1 MLLNNNNFFPLTPP
15 VATVTPQFREV
26 REGELMH
33 KRVHIKN
40 ATIVNEGR
48 AFIGSIVIDDDR
60 IDEVLEGRDCRPE
73 LPADEIFDAD
83 GCYVLPGII
92 DDHVHF
98 RDPGLT
104 HKADFDTETKA
115 AAAGGVTTVLDMPN
129 CVPPTAS
136 KQALADKIAIAQ
148 EKSHVN
154 YGFFFGATSENAEE
168 LHQINKRKTVGV
180 KLFMGNSTGN
190 LRVANSDDLLTVF
203 QNSKLPI
210 MVHCEDTDLVDEN
223 VRAAREKFGDHV
235 PVEEHSRIRNE
246 EVCYRSTSEAV
257 RLASE
262 TNARLHVAH
271 VSTARELELFAA
283 PEAGEVPRITAEVCL
298 PHLLFCDEDYAAL
311 GARIKCNPSVKSRAD
326 RDALRAALT
335 DGRIF
340 CIGTDHA
347 PHTIAE
353 KRGGALKAASGIP
366 MVQFSLCAMLDLV
379 DEGVLPIER
388 LVQLMCHNPAERFY
402 IENRGYIRPGYMA
415 DLVIVKPHTPW
426 TLATRMVLSKCNW
439 SPLEGHV
446 FHWRILRT
454 YVNGFMLYHN
464 GHITDENY
472 RGQQVTYTPGHF
484 KRPDR

>member
-1 MLLNNNNFFPLTPP
+1 
-15 VATVTPQFREV
+15 
-26 REGELMH
+26 MH

-48 AFIGSIVIDDDR
+48 SFVGSIVIDDDR
-60 IDEVLEGRDCRPE
+60 IDEVLEGRDCRPV
-73 LPADEIFDAD
+73 LPADEVFDAE

-104 HKADFDTETKA
+104 RKADFDTESKA
-115 AAAGGVTTVLDMPN
+115 AVAGGVTTVLDMPN
-129 CVPPTAS
+129 CIPPTS
-136 KQALADKIAIAQ
+136 TKQTLADKIAIAQ

-190 LRVANSDDLLTVF
+190 LRVESSEALLRVF
-203 QNSKLPI
+203 ENSKLPI

-223 VRAAREKFGDHV
+223 MKAAQAKWGENV
-235 PVEEHSRIRNE
+235 PIEEHSRIRSE
-246 EVCYRSTSEAV
+246 EACYRSTAEAV
-257 RLASE
+257 RLARE

-271 VSTARELELFAA
+271 ISTARELELFTD
-283 PEAGEVPRITAEVCL
+283 PTFEKTRGGVSVPRITAEVCL
-298 PHLLFCDEDYAAL
+298 PHLLFCDEDYKEL
-311 GARIKCNPSVKSRAD
+311 GARIKCNPSVKTRAD
-326 RDALRAALT
+326 RDALRAALN

-340 CIGTDHA
+340 CIATDHA
-347 PHTIAE
+347 PHSIDD
-353 KRGGALKAASGIP
+353 KRGGANKAASGIP

-379 DEGVLPIER
+379 DEGVLSIDR
-388 LVQLMCHNPAERFY
+388 LVELMCHNPAERFY
-402 IENRGYIRPGYMA
+402 IENRGYLRPGYMA
-415 DLVIVKPHTPW
+415 DLVIVRPRTPW
-426 TLATRMVLSKCNW
+426 TLATRMILSKCNW

-472 RGQQVTYTPGHF
+472 HGQQITFTTDHF
-484 KRPDR
+484 KRTDRD

>member
-1 MLLNNNNFFPLTPP
+1 
-15 VATVTPQFREV
+15 
-26 REGELMH
+26 MH

-48 AFIGSIVIDDDR
+48 AFIGSIVLDDER
-60 IDEVLEGRDCRPE
+60 IDEVLEGRDCKPE
-73 LPADEIFDAD
+73 LPADEVFDAE

-104 HKADFDTETKA
+104 HKADFDTESKA

-129 CVPPTAS
+129 CLPPTSS

-148 EKSHVN
+148 ERCHVN

-190 LRVANSDDLLTVF
+190 LRVASSDDLLAVF
-203 QNSKLPI
+203 ENSRLPI
-210 MVHCEDTDLVDEN
+210 MVHCEDTDMVDLN
-223 VRAAREKFGDHV
+223 MKAAREKYGDNV
-235 PVEEHSRIRNE
+235 PIAEHSNIRSAE
-246 EVCYRSTSEAV
+246 ACYRSTEEAV
-257 RLASE
+257 RLARQ

-271 VSTARELELFAA
+271 ISTARELELFE
-283 PEAGEVPRITAEVCL
+283 PGDTRITAEVCL
-298 PHLLFCDEDYAAL
+298 PHLLFCDEDYARL
-311 GARIKCNPSVKSRAD
+311 GARIKCNPSVKTRAD
-326 RDALRAALT
+326 RDALRAALN

-347 PHTIAE
+347 PHTIDD
-353 KRGGALKAASGIP
+353 KRGGAAKAASGIP
-366 MVQFSLCAMLDLV
+366 MVQFSLCSMLDLV
-379 DEGVLPIER
+379 DQGVLGIER
-388 LVQLMCHNPAERFY
+388 LVELMCHNPAERFY
-402 IENRGYIRPGYMA
+402 IENRGYLRPGYMA
-415 DLVIVKPHTPW
+415 DLVIVKPDTPW

-439 SPLEGHV
+439 SPMEGHV

-454 YVNGFMLYHN
+454 YVNGFMLFHN
-464 GHITDENY
+464 GHITDENFH
-472 RGQQVTYTPGHF
+472 GQQVTFTPDHF
-484 KRPDR
+484 KRPDRA

>member
-1 MLLNNNNFFPLTPP
+1 
-15 VATVTPQFREV
+15 
-26 REGELMH
+26 MH

-40 ATIVNEGR
+40 ANIVNEGR
-48 AFIGSIVIDDDR
+48 CFVGSIVIDDDR
-60 IDEVLEGRDCRPE
+60 IDEVLEGVDCRPE
-73 LPADEIFDAD
+73 LPADEIFDAE

-104 HKADFDTETKA
+104 HKADFDTESKA

-129 CVPPTAS
+129 CVPPTS
-136 KQALADKIAIAQ
+136 TKQNLRDKIAIAQ

-168 LHQINKRKTVGV
+168 LHQTNKRKTVGI

-190 LRVANSDDLLTVF
+190 LRVENADALHTVF
-203 QNSKLPI
+203 ENSHLPI
-210 MVHCEDTDLVDEN
+210 MVHCEDTDMVDEN
-223 VRAAREKFGDHV
+223 MKAAKAKYGENV
-235 PVEEHSRIRNE
+235 PIAEHSNIRSE
-246 EVCYRSTSEAV
+246 EACYRSTELAV
-257 RLASE
+257 RLARE

-271 VSTARELELFAA
+271 VSTARELELFT
-283 PEAGEVPRITAEVCL
+283 PVTDGTVPRITAEVCL
-298 PHLLFCDEDYAAL
+298 PHLLFCDEDYKEL
-311 GARIKCNPSVKSRAD
+311 GARIKCNPSVKTRAD
-326 RDALRAALT
+326 RDALRAALN

-347 PHTIAE
+347 PHTISE
-353 KRGGALKAASGIP
+353 KRGGAAKAASGIP
-366 MVQFSLCAMLDLV
+366 MVQFSLCSMLGLV

-415 DLVIVKPHTPW
+415 DLVIVKPRSPW

-446 FHWRILRT
+446 FNWRILRT

-464 GHITDENY
+464 GHITDENFH
-472 RGQQVTYTPGHF
+472 GQQITFTPDHF
-484 KRPDR
+484 KRPDRA

>member
-1 MLLNNNNFFPLTPP
+1 
-15 VATVTPQFREV
+15 
-26 REGELMH
+26 MH

-48 AFIGSIVIDDDR
+48 AFVGSIIIDDDR

-73 LPADEIFDAD
+73 LPADEIFEAE
-83 GCYVLPGII
+83 GCYVLPGVI

-104 HKADFDTETKA
+104 RKADFDTESKA

-136 KQALADKIAIAQ
+136 KHALQEKIAIAQ

-154 YGFFFGATSENAEE
+154 YGLFFGATSENAEE
-168 LHQINKRKTVGV
+168 LHQINKRKTVGI

-190 LRVANSDDLLTVF
+190 LRVESTEALHTVF
-203 QNSKLPI
+203 ENSKLPI
-210 MVHCEDTDLVDEN
+210 MVHCEDTDMVDEN
-223 VRAAREKFGDHV
+223 MKAAKEKYGERV
-235 PVEEHSRIRNE
+235 PIEEHSRIRSE
-246 EVCYRSTSEAV
+246 EACYRSTAEAV
-257 RLASE
+257 RLARE

-271 VSTARELELFAA
+271 ISTARELELFEN
-283 PEAGEVPRITAEVCL
+283 PVLEKTRGGVKVPRITAEVCL
-298 PHLLFCDEDYAAL
+298 PHLLFCDEDYKEK
-311 GARIKCNPSVKSRAD
+311 GARIKCNPSVKTRAD
-326 RDALRAALT
+326 RDALRAALN

-347 PHTIAE
+347 PHTIDD
-353 KRGGALKAASGIP
+353 KRGGANKAASGIP
-366 MVQFSLCAMLDLV
+366 MVQFSLCSMLDLV
-379 DEGVLPIER
+379 DEGVLTIER

-415 DLVIVKPHTPW
+415 DLVIVKPRSPW
-426 TLATRMVLSKCNW
+426 TLATRMILSKCNW

-454 YVNGFMLYHN
+454 YVNGFMLFHN

-472 RGQQVTYTPGHF
+472 RGQQITFTPDHF
-484 KRPDR
+484 KRVDRD